1 MTGAL
6 ARLVRRL
13 NWSRRRWSPQAD
25 QAFHES
31 IFTGAT
37 YDPLDASYPG
47 RLTIRRFADLAAPSV
62 NASGT
67 VVDLGC
73 GPGEITC
80 ELASRHPTV
89 RFAGV
94 DHSAVAIERA
104 SALAARAGL
113 TNISFITADLST
125 WTPGERVD
133 LVMMFD
139 AFHHVPDPAGF
150 VARLGRHTDRFFLI
164 EPAGNWYGGW
174 QQTFSLDWVAESVFR
189 IRDRI
194 EHQLGDLPAAAG
206 ATRAAPAGEPVE
218 HRYPIEDFE
227 RFFAG
232 FGLEVR
238 GTAAGIERY
247 GTSPEATSAL
257 RRDVGDLAYELFVR
271 LDELLYAHDLDL
283 GAKHWSISADRNR
296 PAVRRRIPAPRETTT
311 ESPVSGAYDASYSV
325 KDAPATVA
333 PGVTFHVVVE
343 VTNRGWQ
350 TWSSDGL
357 APMFLSSHIEDERRQ
372 PVLRDGPRTPWPQRV
387 EPGQRCAVNVAV
399 QAPSQA
405 GRYRLLIDGVHE
417 GRTWFSEA
425 GVPPLVIEINVR

>member
-13 NWSRRRWSPQAD
+13 NWSRHRWSPQAD

-31 IFTGAT
+31 VFSGAT

-47 RLTIRRFADLAAPSV
+47 RLTIRRFADLAAASV
-62 NASGT
+62 AGSTT

-80 ELASRHPTV
+80 ELAGRFPAV
-89 RFAGV
+89 RFTGV
-94 DHSAVAIERA
+94 DHSAVAVERA
-104 SALAARAGL
+104 TALAVRAGL
-113 TNISFITADLST
+113 TNISFTTADIST
-125 WTPGERVD
+125 WSPGARVD

-139 AFHHVPDPAGF
+139 AFHHVPDPEGF
-150 VARLGRHTDRFFLI
+150 VKRLGRHTDRFFLI

-174 QQTFSLDWVAESVFR
+174 QQTFSLDWIAESIFR
-189 IRDRI
+189 IRDRL
-194 EHQLGDLPAAAG
+194 EHQLGDLPAAPG
-206 ATRAAPAGEPVE
+206 GPRAAAAGEPVE

-238 GTAAGIERY
+238 GTAAGVERY
-247 GTSPEATSAL
+247 GTNPEAISPL
-257 RRDVGDLAYELFVR
+257 RRDIGELSYDLFAR
-271 LDELLYAHDLDL
+271 LDDILRAHDLDL
-283 GAKHWSISADRNR
+283 GAKHWAISADRNR
-296 PAVRRRIPAPRETTT
+296 SGVARRVPASREMTV
-311 ESPVSGAYDASYSV
+311 ESPVAGAYDATYAV
-325 KDAPATVA
+325 KEAPAAVA
-333 PGVTFHVVVE
+333 PGVAFHVVVE
-343 VTNRGWQ
+343 VLNRGWQ
-350 TWSSDGL
+350 TWSSDGP
-357 APMFLSSHIEDERRQ
+357 APMFISSHIEDGRRQ
-372 PVLRDGPRTPWPQRV
+372 PVLRDGPRTPWPHLV

-399 QAPSQA
+399 QAPPRP

-425 GVPPLVIEINVR
+425 GVPPLVIDLDVR

>member
-13 NWSRRRWSPQAD
+13 NWSRHRWSPQAD

-31 IFTGAT
+31 IFSGAA
-37 YDPLDASYPG
+37 YDPLDSSYPG
-47 RLTIRRFADLAAPSV
+47 RLTIRRFADLAAPFV
-62 NASGT
+62 APGTT

-80 ELASRHPTV
+80 ELAGRSPAV
-89 RFAGV
+89 RFRGV
-94 DHSAVAIERA
+94 DHSAVAVQRA
-104 SALAARAGL
+104 SALAARSGL
-113 TNISFITADLST
+113 ANATFLTADIST
-125 WTPGERVD
+125 WSPDGRID

-150 VARLGRHTDRFFLI
+150 VGRLGSHTDRFFLI

-174 QQTFSLDWVAESVFR
+174 QQTFSLDWVAESIFR
-189 IRDRI
+189 IRDRM
-194 EHQLGDLPAAAG
+194 EHQLGELPAAAG
-206 ATRAAPAGEPVE
+206 APRVTPAGEPVE
-218 HRYPIEDFE
+218 HRYPIEDLE

-238 GTAAGIERY
+238 GTAAGVERY
-247 GTSPEATSAL
+247 GTTPEAISPL
-257 RRDVGDLAYELFVR
+257 RRDIGELSYELFVR
-271 LDELLYAHDLDL
+271 IDDLLYAHDLDL
-283 GAKHWSISADRNR
+283 GAKHWAIYADRNR
-296 PAVRRRIPAPRETTT
+296 SGVRRRVPAPRDIPV

-350 TWSSDGL
+350 TWSSDGP
-357 APMFLSSHIEDERRQ
+357 APMFISSHIEDERRR
-372 PVLRDGPRTPWPQRV
+372 PVLRDGPRTPWPHRV

-425 GVPPLVIEINVR
+425 GVPPLVLDLVVR